1 MEDGYTVNRAAVYHN
16 GTMVSGLGEW
26 NATTTTE
33 IFRPTGS
40 IGGGGGG
47 ASRIGGYALLA
58 GVGFVACRRFGNGQ
72 LGRVASTAIE
82 RVRSLV

>member
-26 NATTTTE
+26 NATTTATD
-33 IFRPTGS
+33 RA
-40 IGGGGGG
+40 GGGG